1 MGALEGQVA
10 VVTGSSQGIGREVA
24 LRFAREGAAV
34 VVNGTGSDPDALPA
48 LVARIESF
56 GGRAVA
62 LAGSV
67 ADPVVAEALVTTAR
81 ESFGDLGI
89 LVNVAGIVEP
99 PMSSILTITVEEWRR
114 QIDVHLHG
122 TFLTCRAAAPLL
134 VERGGGTIVNTS
146 SHAFTGRF
154 GGTGYAA
161 GKGGVNSLT
170 YALALDLAEHGIRVN
185 AVAPGGR
192 TRMSTGAEYEA
203 TIESLHR
210 RGLLDDFMRD
220 ASLDV
225 APPEFTAAA
234 YAFLASDRSAP
245 LTGEVWAASG
255 MYLGRFRP
263 PAEELLAYEEQLV
276 DGGWTVDQIADL
288 TADRRLDAQR

>member
-1 MGALEGQVA
+1 M
-10 VVTGSSQGIGREVA
+10 
-24 LRFAREGAAV
+24 
-34 VVNGTGSDPDALPA
+34 
-48 LVARIESF
+48 
-56 GGRAVA
+56 
-62 LAGSV
+62 
-67 ADPVVAEALVTTAR
+67 
-81 ESFGDLGI
+81 
-89 LVNVAGIVEP
+89 
-99 PMSSILTITVEEWRR
+99 
-114 QIDVHLHG
+114 
-122 TFLTCRAAAPLL
+122 
-134 VERGGGTIVNTS
+134 ERGGGTIVNTS

-170 YALALDLAEHGIRVN
+170 YALSLDLAEHGIRVN

-203 TIESLHR
+203 PIESLHR

-234 YAFLASDRSAP
+234 YALLASDRSAP